1 MDSQAQR
8 ASALALRRAMSCA
21 QRKEAERRII
31 ARLLPRLQ
39 DAACIGMYMAQGSE
53 VSLDALLALLPQKTL
68 AAPVCAAGGIMCFHE
83 IMGPDR
89 FALSAMKIREPQ
101 GGRLIRPQALDV
113 ILVPLVAFDAQCRRL
128 GHGAGYYDRYLVQ
141 TDALRI
147 GVGFACQKVDTIHA
161 LPHDIAMDLIVTEEE
176 ILSQA

>member
-53 VSLDALLALLPQKTL
+53 VSLDALLALQPQKTL
-68 AAPVCAAGGIMCFHE
+68 AAPVCAAGGIMRFHE
-83 IMGPDR
+83 IMDPDR

-128 GHGAGYYDRYLVQ
+128 GHGAGYYDRYLAQ
-141 TDALRI
+141 TAALRI
-147 GVGFACQKVDTIHA
+147 GVGFACQKVDAIHA

>member
-1 MDSQAQR
+1 MR
-8 ASALALRRAMSCA
+8 
-21 QRKEAERRII
+21 
-31 ARLLPRLQ
+31 
-39 DAACIGMYMAQGSE
+39 
-53 VSLDALLALLPQKTL
+53 
-68 AAPVCAAGGIMCFHE
+68 FHE
-83 IMGPDR
+83 IMDPDR

-128 GHGAGYYDRYLVQ
+128 GHGAGYYDRYLAQ

-147 GVGFACQKVDTIHA
+147 GVGFACQKVDAIYA

-176 ILSQA
+176 ILSRA

>member
-1 MDSQAQR
+1 
-8 ASALALRRAMSCA
+8 
-21 QRKEAERRII
+21 
-31 ARLLPRLQ
+31 
-39 DAACIGMYMAQGSE
+39 
-53 VSLDALLALLPQKTL
+53 
-68 AAPVCAAGGIMCFHE
+68 
-83 IMGPDR
+83 
-89 FALSAMKIREPQ
+89 MKIREPQ

-128 GHGAGYYDRYLVQ
+128 GHGAGYYDRYLAQ

-147 GVGFACQKVDTIHA
+147 GVGFACQKVDAIHA

>member
-1 MDSQAQR
+1 
-8 ASALALRRAMSCA
+8 
-21 QRKEAERRII
+21 
-31 ARLLPRLQ
+31 
-39 DAACIGMYMAQGSE
+39 
-53 VSLDALLALLPQKTL
+53 
-68 AAPVCAAGGIMCFHE
+68 MCFHE

-101 GGRLIRPQALDV
+101 GGQLIRPQALDV

-128 GHGAGYYDRYLVQ
+128 GHGAGYYDRYLAQ

-147 GVGFACQKVDTIHA
+147 GVGFACQKVDAIHA

-176 ILSQA
+176 ILSRA